1 MKFIDEATIE
11 VKAGHGGQGC
21 AHFRRE
27 KFVPFGGPDGGNG
40 GNGGSIILVA
50 DRNKHTLLDFKFRPV
65 WEAPDGNNGHTSRK
79 DGKNG
84 EDLVVQVPVGTQII
98 NSETSE
104 VLVDLDS
111 DQKRFVLARGGR
123 GGKGNTFFKSATNR
137 APEHAQPG
145 EPGEAGSFL
154 LSLKLVADVGLVGF
168 PNAGKSTFIAR
179 VSAARP
185 KIADYPFTTLTPNLG
200 VVQVKGNQP
209 FVIADIPGLIP
220 GASSGKGLGIQFL
233 KHVERTRVLLHLVDP
248 LQLDDQGQPVRP
260 EKAFQL
266 IADELA
272 TFNTDLH
279 KRKAI
284 VALTKAD
291 ANPDGETLA
300 EASAWFANHGL
311 ECFIISSVSGTGI
324 EELLFRLEALVHAQS
339 SPELS

>member
-84 EDLVVQVPVGTQII
+84 EDLVVLVPIGTQII
-98 NSETSE
+98 KPDTGE
-104 VLVDLDS
+104 VLVDLDT

-145 EPGEAGSFL
+145 EPGESGSFL

-266 IADELA
+266 ISDELA
-272 TFNTDLH
+272 AFNTDLH

-291 ANPDGETLA
+291 TNPDDQTLA
-300 EASAWFANHGL
+300 EASAWFEDRGL

-324 EELLFRLEALVHAQS
+324 EELLYRLEALVHTQT
-339 SPELS
+339 